1 MKEELESFYKNYHFK
16 FAELINTFPEKKF
29 NGPLLIS
36 ISELYIKQKRKL
48 LVIGQETGGWDGFS
62 DNVERSLK
70 IYKDFNLG
78 YSYNS
83 PFGNSTREIE
93 KNLNLERCSCSWSNI
108 NKFDDGGGRPFG
120 DSLKIIEK
128 FDEVLL
134 SEIQILKP
142 DVVVFFSGPKFEYR
156 INNLFENVEFNEVK
170 GFQNMQLSRLSHKLL
185 PFNTYRTYHPR
196 YLRQSKLEEKLVD
209 YFKTI

>member
-1 MKEELESFYKNYHFK
+1 M
-16 FAELINTFPEKKF
+16 
-29 NGPLLIS
+29 
-36 ISELYIKQKRKL
+36 
-48 LVIGQETGGWDGFS
+48 
-62 DNVERSLK
+62 K

-83 PFGNSTREIE
+83 PFGNITREIE

-142 DVVVFFSGPKFEYR
+142 DVVVFFFRP
-156 INNLFENVEFNEVK
+156 
-170 GFQNMQLSRLSHKLL
+170 
-185 PFNTYRTYHPR
+185 
-196 YLRQSKLEEKLVD
+196 
-209 YFKTI
+209 